1 MDINKKRCVGCGNC
15 IPWCTMGA
23 IYIANDTKAE
33 INTDE
38 CVECGNCY
46 RSLTDE
52 GFNPALVRGIRRL
65 LGTFRLLHDAPLDVC
80 PTGALS
86 PPDLKWPR
94 FVRRAFSD
102 PQAPVTSM
110 QFDSDTGSP
119 IAAFGGRGTGEIK
132 SNDVTGRL
140 WWGDV
145 GFAIEL
151 GRPGLGARL
160 SDFEKVTRALAPLDI
175 IFEPQNP
182 LTTLITDIS
191 TGEMVSDVLDEKVLS
206 AIIEIKTKDD
216 QCATVLAALKNVET
230 RIDTVMSVGIAARCN
245 PDGFVAY
252 QQIAQDMGLSLSQ
265 NGKSN
270 VGLGKPRYEEGEN
283 D

>member
-1 MDINKKRCVGCGNC
+1 
-15 IPWCTMGA
+15 MGA
-23 IYIANDTKAE
+23 IYIGTDAIAE
-33 INTDE
+33 VNTDE
-38 CVECGNCY
+38 CVECNNCY
-46 RSLTDE
+46 RSLPDE
-52 GFNPALVRGIRRL
+52 GRNPTFVRVIRRL
-65 LGTFRLLHDAPLDVC
+65 LGIVGLSYEAPLDVC

-102 PQAPVTSM
+102 PNAPNTSM
-110 QFDSDTGSP
+110 QFDSDPGAP

-132 SNDVTGRL
+132 NNDVTGRL

-145 GFAIEL
+145 GFVIEL

-160 SDFEKVTRALAPLDI
+160 SDFEKVTRILAPLDV

-182 LTTLITDIS
+182 LTSLILDIA
-191 TGEMVSDVLDEKVLS
+191 TGEMDPTVLDEKVLS
-206 AIIEIKTKDD
+206 AIIEIRIKEN
-216 QCATVLAALKNVET
+216 QCATVLAALKDVQAK
-230 RIDTVMSVGIAARCN
+230 IDSVMSVGIAARCN

-252 QQIAQDMGLSLSQ
+252 QRTVRDMGLSLSL

-270 VGLGKPRYEEGEN
+270 VGLGKPLYEGVIN

>member
-1 MDINKKRCVGCGNC
+1 MDINKERCVGCGNC

-23 IYIANDTKAE
+23 IYIDTDAKAE
-33 INTDE
+33 VNTDE
-38 CVECGNCY
+38 CVECNNCY
-46 RSLTDE
+46 RSLPDE
-52 GFNPALVRGIRRL
+52 GRNPTFVRVIRRL
-65 LGTFRLLHDAPLDVC
+65 LGIINLVYEAPPDVC

-102 PQAPVTSM
+102 PKAPATSA
-110 QFDSDTGSP
+110 QFDSDPGSP

-160 SDFEKVTRALAPLDI
+160 SDFEKVTRALAPLDMT
-175 IFEPQNP
+175 FEPQNP
-182 LTTLITDIS
+182 LTTLIIDTATGDIDP
-191 TGEMVSDVLDEKVLS
+191 TVLDEKVLS
-206 AIIEIKTKDD
+206 AIIEIKVKDD
-216 QCATVLAALKNVET
+216 QCSTVLAALKDVQA

-245 PDGFVAY
+245 ADGFVAY
-252 QQIAQDMGLSLSQ
+252 QKTAQDMGLSLSL

-270 VGLGKPRYEEGEN
+270 VGLGKPLYEEVKN